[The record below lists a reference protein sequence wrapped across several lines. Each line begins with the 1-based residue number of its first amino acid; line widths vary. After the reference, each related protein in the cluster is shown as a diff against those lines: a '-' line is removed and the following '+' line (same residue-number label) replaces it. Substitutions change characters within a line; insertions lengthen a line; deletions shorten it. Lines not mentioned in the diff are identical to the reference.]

1 MKFRALALLFAGLL
15 SDPAHAAKKEDAGVE
30 VKVQVVDME
39 GKPIPTSVVRHP
51 SESDRH
57 RVNSEDGS
65 WKATALYMPDGSELR
80 FTPGMD
86 LQLEVSAPGYKTQQV
101 VYQVRK
107 SRNVLQV
114 ALEVIEITEENVE
127 EPIITFKQDKAR
139 EATEE

>member
-15 SDPAHAAKKEDAGVE
+15 SDPVHAAPKEEQGVE
-30 VKVQVVDME
+30 VKVTVVDVN

-51 SESDRH
+51 DESDRH

-86 LQLEVSAPGYKTQQV
+86 LSLEVSAPGYKTQQV

-107 SRNVLQV
+107 SRNALQV
-114 ALEVIEITEENVE
+114 SLEEIQTTEENVE

-139 EATEE
+139 EATE